1 MVNGM
6 ILCVEA
12 DKEDLLDQRRFVLA
26 DSLYGYLRSFEL
38 GIAVDSCTDVGE
50 GDRTNPV
57 SFCKLQG
64 MEVAVAKL
72 LGLAPVAAVPSRTDR
87 VNHFLCGQFACG
99 SDDGFA
105 DLAAALSG
113 ADLPTFVENR
123 GASGPM
129 YRSIYP
135 AASQKGGIGCIDDR
149 IDFDLG
155 DVTSYELDIHCMR
168 REDNRYQKS
177 DFECGKKSDI

>member
-1 MVNGM
+1 MG
-6 ILCVEA
+6 
-12 DKEDLLDQRRFVLA
+12 RFVLA
-26 DSLYGYLRSFEL
+26 DSLDGYLRSFEL
-38 GIAVDSCTDVGE
+38 GVAIDSCADVGK
-50 GDRTNPV
+50 GDGTNTMGLCQ
-57 SFCKLQG
+57 FQG
-64 MEVAVAKL
+64 IEVAVAKL
-72 LGLAPVAAVPSRTDR
+72 LGFAPVAAVPSRTDCM
-87 VNHFLCGQFACG
+87 NHFLCGQFTCG
-99 SDDGFA
+99 GDDGFA